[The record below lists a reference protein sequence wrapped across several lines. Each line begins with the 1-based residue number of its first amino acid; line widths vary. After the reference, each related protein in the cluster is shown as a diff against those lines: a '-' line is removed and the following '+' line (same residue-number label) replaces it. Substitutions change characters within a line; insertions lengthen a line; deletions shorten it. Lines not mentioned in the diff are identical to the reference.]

1 MHLKGKKMKKQT
13 RTYTTE
19 FRQQVIKLA
28 EDLGSVLAASKQL
41 GVPEANIYSWRKKYA
56 GQTIVA
62 MRKPETKP
70 GELLEENNKLRQE
83 VAQLKKVNHI
93 LKAAA
98 AFFSQDHLK

>member
-1 MHLKGKKMKKQT
+1 MKKQT

-41 GVPEANIYSWRKKYA
+41 GVPEANIYAWRKKYA

-62 MRKPETKP
+62 TRKPETKP
-70 GELLEENNKLRQE
+70 AELLEENNKLRQE